1 MCVIHR
7 LSEPVERPWL
17 ADRTLPASIE
27 PIAWRNR
34 MLRKLLVLVAL
45 VALALP
51 AGTLAAPEKAT
62 SATGYAIV
70 TLADA
75 PLATYE
81 GGTNGLERTKPI
93 RGRLD
98 PTSPAYRAYER
109 FLANER
115 ANYRAHLAQRVPQ
128 AQIVAEYDTVLNGFA
143 IKLNGASLAS
153 LANHPK
159 VKAVDGSWL
168 YRPTMNVSV
177 DLISAPAVWASLG
190 GQEEAGEDI
199 AVGIIDTGIRDDH
212 PFFACKDEIPHK
224 VFAAGVAGTG
234 DDIVFNHGTHVA
246 GTVGGCVTTLTEGPL
261 QDTVSG
267 VAPGVNLFDYNVF
280 PGYGGGFVAF
290 GGSAFSHDIALAL
303 EEAVNDE
310 MDVVNLSLGGSIQGE
325 HDFLAEAINATAAA
339 GVVPAVAAGNS
350 GPGDSTVE
358 SPGNAF
364 GALTAGASTNPH
376 FIGIS
381 VAVEGGDTIG
391 AALGDFANF
400 DPPITAEYTVTEP
413 AFGCSAIT
421 NDVAGKIALIDRG
434 PTPGAC
440 SFTTKVRNAEAAG
453 AIGVLIVNN
462 VAGDPTAPG
471 ADGTTPEP
479 TIPAAMVGKDEGAAI
494 KPSGTV
500 TVDGTNPQEVVTA
513 NADIIAGFSSRGPA
527 GFTENIKP
535 DVTAPGVNVFS
546 SVFDEETGD
555 LGWAM
560 FSGTSMATPHVA
572 GSAALL
578 LDQNP
583 DLTPADVKS
592 LLGNNADRTVTD
604 HVSGTTDPGVM
615 ARGGGRINLE
625 RASAATATFDPMSL
639 SFGVSNGNRPVN
651 ETISVTVRNL
661 SGSATNLMI
670 SGGTSDM
677 SYPANVAV
685 PANGTA
691 TFEVSLSTRGPAEA
705 EGDLTVTDGSETFLI
720 PFWYSNGN

>member
-1 MCVIHR
+1 
-7 LSEPVERPWL
+7 
-17 ADRTLPASIE
+17 
-27 PIAWRNR
+27 
-34 MLRKLLVLVAL
+34 
-45 VALALP
+45 
-51 AGTLAAPEKAT
+51 
-62 SATGYAIV
+62 
-70 TLADA
+70 
-75 PLATYE
+75 
-81 GGTNGLERTKPI
+81 
-93 RGRLD
+93 
-98 PTSPAYRAYER
+98 
-109 FLANER
+109 
-115 ANYRAHLAQRVPQ
+115 
-128 AQIVAEYDTVLNGFA
+128 VLNGFA

-177 DLISAPAVWASLG
+177 DLISAPAVWAGLG
-190 GQEEAGEDI
+190 GQEDAGTGI
-199 AVGIIDTGIRDDH
+199 NVGIIDTGIRDDH
-212 PFFACKDEIPHK
+212 PFFECKDEIPHK
-224 VFAAGVAGTG
+224 VFASGLAGDPDNEIA
-234 DDIVFNHGTHVA
+234 FNHGTHVA
-246 GTVGGCVTTLTEGPL
+246 GTVGGCVTTVDTGPMAGTEL
-261 QDTVSG
+261 SG
-267 VAPGVNLFDYNVF
+267 VAPGVNLHDYNVF
-280 PGYGGGFVAF
+280 PGF
-290 GGSAFSHDIALAL
+290 GANCPLPPAPPEIPAERCGSAFSHDIVEAL
-303 EEAVNDE
+303 EVAVGDE
-310 MDVVNLSLGGSIQGE
+310 MHVVNLSLGGPIQGP

-350 GPGDSTVE
+350 GPNAGTIE

-391 AALGDFANF
+391 AALGGFANF

-421 NDVAGKIALIDRG
+421 TDVDGKIALIDRG
-434 PTPGAC
+434 PVPGAC

-453 AIGVLIVNN
+453 AVGVLFVNN

-471 ADGTTPEP
+471 ADGTKPEP
-479 TIPAAMVGKDEGAAI
+479 TIPAAMVGKDEGAAM

-500 TVDGTNPQEVVTA
+500 TVDGTSPQEVLTA
-513 NADIIAGFSSRGPA
+513 NADIIAGFN
-527 GFTENIKP
+527 ENIKP

-546 SVFDEETGD
+546 SVFDEATGD

-578 LDQNP
+578 LDQNA

-604 HVSGTTDPGVM
+604 HVNGTTDPGVM

-639 SFGVSNGNRPVN
+639 SFGISNGNRPVN

-661 SGSATNLMI
+661 SGSAKNLAI
-670 SGGTSDM
+670 SGGTSAM

-685 PANGTA
+685 GANGTA
-691 TFEVSLSTRGPAEA
+691 TFEVSLSTRGPAEGD
-705 EGDLTVTDGSETFLI
+705 GDLTVTDGSETFLI